1 MEKNFSFFH
10 VRWEVVIISWF
21 SFSVIFFLDFFF
33 PNVQKIEHFDQ
44 IVYHILLI
52 SSISFFVSVMIEFFY
67 YVSNLISALLLRLR
81 NLWKYSIPS
90 ILIFS
95 LFVFPLFDLTEL
107 KFSFYQLEGLKGDI
121 YIAILGAILI
131 ISIILILIFPIFYGL
146 NGGFIIISCFFSY
159 LLNKFIL
166 YKYFNHY
173 SIIYFLILYYIFVYL
188 FYFYLQLRR
197 RLGLN
202 LYYEQYHY
210 PKWFVVSFVGIFLI
224 LFYFKSILYDILV
237 YYILFSIFL
246 AFSLINLLLSMHIN
260 FEYKLQKRLF
270 VCSYI
275 YLFIILF
282 IKIIIIFFLYYNFPK
297 DFRTLD
303 SKNIISYYF
312 LETVH
317 FLYDKDGDGENHFF
331 GSDPD
336 DKNFY
341 IRSEGKFNEL
351 NKSYE
356 LKTNQNNDYYIFT
369 LFFNEGSYASE
380 IHRIA
385 PSNNIAL
392 TLFSLLNNLSSFE
405 SYLFNHQKL
414 DKEIQSLFSILT
426 TNYYRT
432 ICIGYDANQK
442 YFGIKSNIRIDKGC
456 EIFLPFEENSNSK
469 NDLEHLIHFINFSKQ
484 QFLNYKK
491 EKNLL
496 WLHYDFTNQNKIE
509 KTNIISLIEKEIPF
523 SPILF
528 RKNYKYIYLIFFNKP
543 VPHYQVQTNIDNLSI
558 LMNKKF
564 SNYGILYRLI
574 YYNEIKTIFYDE
586 AQILQH
592 PFFVQEF
599 EYSKKR
605 DLNHYTFIEPED
617 HYWKEL
623 IKIFQKPIIPP
634 ISVIEK
640 NKEIQIYDG
649 RSGFK
654 AN

>member
-1 MEKNFSFFH
+1 MEKKFSFFR

-21 SFSVIFFLDFFF
+21 SFSLIFLLDFFF
-33 PNVQKIEHFDQ
+33 PNVQKIDLTRQMF
-44 IVYHILLI
+44 YHILLI
-52 SSISFFVSVMIEFFY
+52 STISFFISVMIEFFY

-107 KFSFYQLEGLKGDI
+107 KFAFYQLEGLKGDI

-131 ISIILILIFPIFYGL
+131 LSIILILIFPIFYGL

-159 LLNKFIL
+159 LLNKIFL
-166 YKYFNHY
+166 FKYFTHY
-173 SIIYFLILYYIFVYL
+173 HIIYFLILYYVFVYL

-197 RLGLN
+197 RIGIN

-210 PKWFVVSFVGIFLI
+210 PYWFVFSFIGIFLI
-224 LFYFKSILYDILV
+224 FFYFKNILYNILV
-237 YYILFSIFL
+237 YYVLFSVFL
-246 AFSLINLLLSMHIN
+246 AFSLINFFLSIHIN
-260 FEYKLQKRLF
+260 IEYKLQKRLF
-270 VCSYI
+270 IFSYI
-275 YLFIILF
+275 YYFIILF
-282 IKIIIIFFLYYNFPK
+282 IKIVIILLLYYNFPK
-297 DFRTLD
+297 DLRTLD
-303 SKNIISYYF
+303 SKNIISYYV
-312 LETVH
+312 LETIH
-317 FLYDKDGDGENHFF
+317 FFYDKDSDGENHFF
-331 GSDPD
+331 GNDPD

-341 IRSEGKFNEL
+341 IRSEGKFNEV

-369 LFFNEGSYASE
+369 FFFNEGSYASE

-405 SYLFNHQKL
+405 SYLFIHQKL
-414 DKEIQSLFSILT
+414 DMEIQSLFSLLS

-442 YFGIKSNIRIDKGC
+442 YFQIKSNIRIDRGC
-456 EIFLPFEENSNSK
+456 EIFLPFEEYPNSK
-469 NDLEHLIHFINFSKQ
+469 NPLVHFNNFINFSKQ

-496 WLHYDFTNQNKIE
+496 WLHYDFINMNNIE

-523 SPILF
+523 SPSLIG
-528 RKNYKYIYLIFFNKP
+528 KNYKYIYLIFFNKP
-543 VPHYQVQTNIDNLSI
+543 IPHYEVQTNIDSLSI
-558 LMNKKF
+558 LINKKF

-574 YYNEIKTIFYDE
+574 YYNEIKTMYYD
-586 AQILQH
+586 ASQILQH

-623 IKIFQKPIIPP
+623 IKFFQKPIIPP
-634 ISVIEK
+634 VSIIEK

-649 RSGFK
+649 RSGFT